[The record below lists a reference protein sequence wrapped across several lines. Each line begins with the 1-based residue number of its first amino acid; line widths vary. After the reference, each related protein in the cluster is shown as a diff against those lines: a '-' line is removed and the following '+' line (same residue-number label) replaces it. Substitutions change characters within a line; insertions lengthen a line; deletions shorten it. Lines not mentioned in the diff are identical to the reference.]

1 MDDLLAFEQQWES
14 LGISNDFIF
23 CKVMQDKELLADLIR
38 MIIPNLRF
46 DDIYI
51 EPQKTIDAG
60 LDIHGVRFDIFAT
73 SSDGTVVEIEMQ
85 VVNTGHLPKR
95 LRFYGSMA
103 DSMVL
108 DKGEL
113 YSKLRDSYV
122 ILICPFDEY
131 GKGLHQYTF
140 TNRCHQVDGLEMGD
154 GTTKI
159 VLNATSSADDIGDG
173 LRAFLDYVAGRNVD
187 NGYVDKVDA
196 AVKKARQ
203 NKEWRR
209 EYMTLFQRDLEN
221 QEIGI
226 EKGRE
231 EGRRD
236 MIADMLRKGR
246 SPESI
251 ADFCDVPLKLIQEV
265 ERSMLVT
272 R

>member
-1 MDDLLAFEQQWES
+1 MTDNNNISLEKQWQG

-23 CKVMQDKELLADLIR
+23 CKVMQDKELLSELIR
-38 MIIPNLRF
+38 MIIPELEF
-46 DDIYI
+46 DDIQI
-51 EPQKTIDAG
+51 EPQKTIEAG

-73 SSDGTVVEIEMQ
+73 GRDGTVVEIEMQ
-85 VVNTGHLPKR
+85 VINTGHLPKR

-113 YSKLRDSYV
+113 YSKLKDSYV

-131 GKGLHQYTF
+131 EVGLHKYTF
-140 TNRCHQVDGLEMGD
+140 TNRCHQVDSLEMGD

-159 VLNATSSADDIGDG
+159 VLNATSTADDIDG
-173 LRAFLDYVAGRNVD
+173 ELRAFLDYVAGRAVN
-187 NGYVDKVDA
+187 NEYVGKVEA
-196 AVKKARQ
+196 AVVKARQ

-231 EGRRD
+231 KGGHFYEG
-236 MIADMLRKGR
+236 
-246 SPESI
+246 
-251 ADFCDVPLKLIQEV
+251 
-265 ERSMLVT
+265 
-272 R
+272 